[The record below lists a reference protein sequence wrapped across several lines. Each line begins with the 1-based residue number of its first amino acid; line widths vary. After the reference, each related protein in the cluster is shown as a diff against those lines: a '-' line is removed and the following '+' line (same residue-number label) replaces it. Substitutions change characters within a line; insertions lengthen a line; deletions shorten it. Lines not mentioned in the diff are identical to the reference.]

1 MQKSNKEQVIRPVA
15 ELLAWISGEEAKG
28 IVLYQRPENY
38 IIKIKEEMKMFKRAK
53 RWLVI
58 SMIFSVVA
66 GSAAF
71 AALPNMYGKNYG
83 TTKTGDIC
91 TMEAKGDGNSAVTI
105 VKNTTNSKRYY
116 SAYVN
121 RRFAGSNEVID
132 SDVDERVVDA
142 SDTVKASVA
151 RYPKKENR
159 EHYHKAMGWNCSM
172 QPSGAGYTNFLVDTL
187 TYTIKQTK

>member
-1 MQKSNKEQVIRPVA
+1 MVSDFNDFFCGGRERR
-15 ELLAWISGEEAKG
+15 L
-28 IVLYQRPENY
+28 
-38 IIKIKEEMKMFKRAK
+38 
-53 RWLVI
+53 
-58 SMIFSVVA
+58 
-66 GSAAF
+66 